1 MLELINVRFFAYDYI
16 DELNQ
21 GDLDVVEI
29 DESAFNEL
37 ASGGASITYE
47 RHSVFAN
54 GCRQVCLTVECTLDG
69 EPI

>member
-1 MLELINVRFFAYDYI
+1 MLESINVRFFAYGYLWD
-16 DELNQ
+16 DVT
-21 GDLDVVEI
+21 DLDIVEVE
-29 DESAFNEL
+29 ESTFNEL

-54 GCRQVCLTVECTLDG
+54 GCRQVCLTAECTLDG

>member
-1 MLELINVRFFAYDYI
+1 MLESINVRFFAYNYLWD
-16 DELNQ
+16 DVS
-21 GDLDVVEI
+21 DLDIVEI
-29 DESAFNEL
+29 EESTFSSL

-69 EPI
+69 EPL

>member
-1 MLELINVRFFAYDYI
+1 MLESINVRFFAYDYI
-16 DELNQ
+16 WCDVS
-21 GDLDVVEI
+21 DLDTVEI
-29 DESAFNEL
+29 DEGAFNEL

-54 GCRQVCLTVECTLDG
+54 GCRQVCLTAECTLDG